1 MGIKG
6 TYVVIPNINDT
17 TEDIF
22 NNRNDEA
29 YYIIDTININSI
41 YNENKELT
49 ENVNL
54 LIISSVY
61 QNQNERINRTY
72 DNFNKLE
79 EINFNFDI
87 QKDIVTDKIWDYC
100 YNISKTKLRELIEK
114 RILNSTNENDVLD
127 EIYKNGITFEDV

>member
-6 TYVVIPNINDT
+6 TYVVIPNLNDT

-54 LIISSVY
+54 LVISSVY

-72 DNFNKLE
+72 DNLNRLE

-127 EIYKNGITFEDV
+127 EIYKNGITFEDI

>member
-29 YYIIDTININSI
+29 YYIIDTISINSI

-61 QNQNERINRTY
+61 QNKNERINRTY

>member
-6 TYVVIPNINDT
+6 TYVVIPNLNDT

-54 LIISSVY
+54 LVISSVY

-72 DNFNKLE
+72 DNLNRLE

-87 QKDIVTDKIWDYC
+87 QKDIVTNKIWDYC

>member
-1 MGIKG
+1 MNQYILPVLL
-6 TYVVIPNINDT
+6 VVHIIVDN
-17 TEDIF
+17 
-22 NNRNDEA
+22 EA

-61 QNQNERINRTY
+61 QNQNEYINRTY

>member
-6 TYVVIPNINDT
+6 TYVVIPNLNDT

-54 LIISSVY
+54 LVISSVY

-72 DNFNKLE
+72 DNLNRLE

-127 EIYKNGITFEDV
+127 EIYKNGITFENI

>member
-29 YYIIDTININSI
+29 YYIIDTISINSI

-114 RILNSTNENDVLD
+114 RILNSTNENDVLNK
-127 EIYKNGITFEDV
+127 IYKNGITFEDL

>member
-6 TYVVIPNINDT
+6 TYVVLPNIEDT

-22 NNRNDEA
+22 NNRNNEA
-29 YYIIDTININSI
+29 YFIIDNIKIDTIYQENQNT
-41 YNENKELT
+41 NEYT
-49 ENVNL
+49 NL
-54 LIISSVY
+54 LIKVTVY
-61 QNQNERINRTY
+61 KNYNKRINRSFE
-72 DNFNKLE
+72 NFNE
-79 EINFNFDI
+79 MEVINFDLII
-87 QKDIVTDKIWDYC
+87 QKNITVDKIWDYC

>member
-1 MGIKG
+1 MNQYILPVLL
-6 TYVVIPNINDT
+6 VVHIIVDN
-17 TEDIF
+17 
-22 NNRNDEA
+22 EA

>member
-29 YYIIDTININSI
+29 YYIIDTISINSI

>member
-1 MGIKG
+1 MPVLL
-6 TYVVIPNINDT
+6 VVHIIVDN
-17 TEDIF
+17 
-22 NNRNDEA
+22 EA

-61 QNQNERINRTY
+61 QNQNEYINRTY

>member
-1 MGIKG
+1 MPVLL
-6 TYVVIPNINDT
+6 VVHIIVDN
-17 TEDIF
+17 
-22 NNRNDEA
+22 EA
-29 YYIIDTININSI
+29 YYIIDTISINSI

>member
-6 TYVVIPNINDT
+6 TYVVIPNLNDT

-54 LIISSVY
+54 LVISSVY

-72 DNFNKLE
+72 DNLNRLE

>member
-54 LIISSVY
+54 LIKLSVY

-72 DNFNKLE
+72 ENLNVLE
-79 EINFNFDI
+79 VINFNFDI
-87 QKDIVTDKIWDYC
+87 QKNIVTDKIWDYC
-100 YNISKTKLRELIEK
+100 YNIIKLKLRELIEK
-114 RILNSTNENDVLD
+114 RILNSQNENDILD
-127 EIYKNGITFEDV
+127 DIYKNGIIFEDV

>member
-54 LIISSVY
+54 LIKLSVY
-61 QNQNERINRTY
+61 QNQNGRINRTY
-72 DNFNKLE
+72 ENLNVLE
-79 EINFNFDI
+79 VINFNFDI
-87 QKDIVTDKIWDYC
+87 QKNIVTDKIWDYC
-100 YNISKTKLRELIEK
+100 YNIIKLKLRELIEK
-114 RILNSTNENDVLD
+114 RILNSQNENDILD
-127 EIYKNGITFEDV
+127 DIYKNGIIFEDV

>member
-1 MGIKG
+1 MPVLL
-6 TYVVIPNINDT
+6 VVHIIVDN
-17 TEDIF
+17 
-22 NNRNDEA
+22 EA
-29 YYIIDTININSI
+29 YYIIDTISINSI

-61 QNQNERINRTY
+61 QNQNEYINRTY

>member
-1 MGIKG
+1 ML
-6 TYVVIPNINDT
+6 VVHIIVDN
-17 TEDIF
+17 
-22 NNRNDEA
+22 EA

-61 QNQNERINRTY
+61 QNQNEYINRTY

>member
-6 TYVVIPNINDT
+6 TYVVIPNLNDT

-54 LIISSVY
+54 LVISSVY

-72 DNFNKLE
+72 DNLNRLE

-87 QKDIVTDKIWDYC
+87 QKDIVTNKIWDYC

-127 EIYKNGITFEDV
+127 EIYKNGITFEDI